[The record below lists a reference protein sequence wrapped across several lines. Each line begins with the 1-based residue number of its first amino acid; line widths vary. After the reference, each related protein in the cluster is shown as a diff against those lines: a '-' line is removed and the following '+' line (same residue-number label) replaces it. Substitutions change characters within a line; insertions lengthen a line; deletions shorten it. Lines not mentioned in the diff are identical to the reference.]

1 MNKDHRIYTS
11 TYTDWL
17 LLCTELCPWVC
28 IILSNLFISVRCG
41 NAGDRISRGPCKE
54 GSSWGVSV
62 SLGFP
67 RVVLLGGWRCGC
79 VTKRNN
85 VSSSQNSCAHCEI
98 PLLLSRVGQP
108 GDALRILKATH
119 YRENMFIFQLS
130 TKETPLILLHC
141 RGFPAPQDN
150 KNYIFHV
157 PLELF
162 PHSFIYK
169 NLSCVKCTFSPVWLK
184 KLEMYCIAILFH

>member
-1 MNKDHRIYTS
+1 MGLHNSEQFIY
-11 TYTDWL
+11 
-17 LLCTELCPWVC
+17 LCLWWKCRWQ
-28 IILSNLFISVRCG
+28 NLQGSSVR
-41 NAGDRISRGPCKE
+41 RGLL
-54 GSSWGVSV
+54 GVFL

-67 RVVLLGGWRCGC
+67 RVFLLGEWRCGC

-85 VSSSQNSCAHCEI
+85 VSGSQNSCAHCEI

-119 YRENMFIFQLS
+119 YRENVFIFQLS

-157 PLELF
+157 PLQLF
-162 PHSFIYK
+162 SQSFIYK

-184 KLEMYCIAILFH
+184 KL